1 MKLAKSVTCFEE
13 FKLSFRYKN
22 QKYES
27 KMLSKQV
34 KITPCNLQSDVLT
47 VYYKVLAYLITV
59 QINQSFLETLSFNN
73 DFKVYF
79 GKEYFNLPSANVKG
93 SKN

>member
-1 MKLAKSVTCFEE
+1 M
-13 FKLSFRYKN
+13 
-22 QKYES
+22 
-27 KMLSKQV
+27 
-34 KITPCNLQSDVLT
+34 QSDVLT

-59 QINQSFLETLSFNN
+59 QSNQSFLEALFFNN

-79 GKEYFNLPSANVKG
+79 GKEYFNLPSANIKG